1 MAEHNTQDNATLGST
16 REAFMARVRSAL
28 GHAQTVK
35 PPQPPKVDE
44 SIARLARPGDD
55 LVQMF
60 IKRANLVGM
69 KARAIRSDALTR
81 EVLACL
87 AEVKAKRIV
96 VSVGTIPQALGMKES
111 MRKAGHEVVEWQ
123 SHKGLD
129 VQFDTDAGVTDVH
142 AALAET
148 GTMVV
153 SSDAGHSRG
162 LSLVPP
168 VHVGIVRKSDIV
180 PDMLDYWAKFKSVPP
195 EAMPA
200 NTVFITG
207 PSKTADIEGVLVTG
221 VHGPGTVYVLVVED
235 V

>member
-1 MAEHNTQDNATLGST
+1 MSTDHDNPTLGT
-16 REAFMARVRSAL
+16 PREEFLGRVRTAL
-28 GHAQTVK
+28 GRSVTAK

-44 SIARLARPGDD
+44 SIARLARPSDD
-55 LVQMF
+55 LVKMF
-60 IKRANLVGM
+60 IQRANLVGM
-69 KARAIRSDALTR
+69 KARAIRAEALTR

-96 VSVGTIPQALGMKES
+96 VSVGTIPQALGLKES

-123 SHKGLD
+123 NHKGLD

-168 VHVGIVRKSDIV
+168 VHVGIVRKSDIL
-180 PDMLDYWAKFKSVPP
+180 PDMLDYWARFRGVEPGKL
-195 EAMPA
+195 PA

-221 VHGPGTVYVLVVED
+221 VHGPGVVFVLIVED
-235 V
+235 A